1 MLKEVLKVF
10 GKYALIVLKVGAGIC
25 VAAEGV
31 KEYVDGNN

>member
-1 MLKEVLKVF
+1 MKDILKVV
-10 GKYALIVLKVGAGIC
+10 GKYVLIVLKVGAGIC